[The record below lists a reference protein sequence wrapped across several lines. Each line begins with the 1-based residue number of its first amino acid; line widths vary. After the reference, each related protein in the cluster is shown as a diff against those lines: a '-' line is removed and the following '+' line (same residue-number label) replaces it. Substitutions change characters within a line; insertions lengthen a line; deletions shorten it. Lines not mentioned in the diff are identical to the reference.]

1 MTPDRDA
8 PGAAQRAWIAHY
20 SPYRPGHC
28 TECAGSR
35 THLCTE
41 AVRLGRAM
49 RADMHPSESLPTW
62 LTALL
67 DGGSC
72 RFPECII
79 ESTDSCADVYPR
91 LHCAEYDGHG
101 MVNSDH

>member
-1 MTPDRDA
+1 MSDNHETQITPR
-8 PGAAQRAWIAHY
+8 RAWIAHR

-49 RADMHPSESLPTW
+49 KGHMHPSESLPKW
-62 LTALL
+62 LTELL
-67 DGGSC
+67 E
-72 RFPECII
+72 P
-79 ESTDSCADVYPR
+79 
-91 LHCAEYDGHG
+91 
-101 MVNSDH
+101 